1 LRGPAT
7 CGQNS
12 NQPIRKEVRRVKV
25 KTNLKAGQATAAVL
39 D

>member
-1 LRGPAT
+1 MWAEHGLLREGV
-7 CGQNS
+7 
-12 NQPIRKEVRRVKV
+12 RKVKV